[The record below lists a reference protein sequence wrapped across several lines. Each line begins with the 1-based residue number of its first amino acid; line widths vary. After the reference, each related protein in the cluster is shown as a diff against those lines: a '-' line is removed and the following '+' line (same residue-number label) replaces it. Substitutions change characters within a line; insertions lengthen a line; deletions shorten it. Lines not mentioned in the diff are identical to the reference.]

1 MIQDQV
7 RLPYSVAIG
16 VVLQGIRIRLG
27 RSIVT
32 VLGVVLGVAFLM
44 SILTGQIIK
53 KDVASEERDRIEVKR
68 MMSFLSADTGSLN
81 GATIAVLQAG
91 PLSDIERRFLRSL
104 SGEGVQEIRTLSSG
118 AGAMADDSLTRTG
131 VSPAELTHGARALLI
146 AGDPA
151 NTVLDLATILHADSK
166 LVVALTREKGPAQVP
181 AGAISLQRAQRADE
195 LKLMEEDARRTRF
208 RSVWITV
215 ISLVVTIFGICNS
228 MLMSVTE
235 RFREIGTMRCLG
247 ALSSFIRRLFLIE
260 ACLMG
265 VVGSV
270 LGALTGA
277 TFAIIAYGCTY
288 GLGTVLSSLEIT
300 PVLQNFVGSILAGVV
315 LSIIAAIYPA
325 QIASR
330 MVPAT
335 ALRSNI

>member
-7 RLPYSVAIG
+7 KLPFSVAIG

-53 KDVASEERDRIEVKR
+53 KDVASEERDRIESKR
-68 MMSFLSADTGSLN
+68 MISFLAADTGSLR
-81 GATIAVLQAG
+81 GATIAVLETG
-91 PLSDIERRFLRSL
+91 PLTDSERRFLRAL
-104 SGEGVQEIRTLSSG
+104 NDEGVQEIRTLPTIAAPS
-118 AGAMADDSLTRTG
+118 DL
-131 VSPAELTHGARALLI
+131 PANARALVV

-151 NTVLDLATILHADSK
+151 NASQLLSPLLASDSK
-166 LVVALTREKGPAQVP
+166 RVVAFTREKPASGITGNV
-181 AGAISLQRAQRADE
+181 ISLQRAQRADE
-195 LKLMEEDARRTRF
+195 LQVLEEDARRSRF

-265 VVGSV
+265 VAGSLV
-270 LGALTGA
+270 GALTGA
-277 TFAIIAYGCTY
+277 LFAIVAYGCTY
-288 GLGTVLSSLEIT
+288 GLGTVLGSLEIT
-300 PVLQNFVGSILAGVV
+300 PLLLNFAGSVAAGVV
-315 LSIIAAIYPA
+315 LSIVAAIYPA